1 MDDKNIEKVLKQL
14 DRIDDII
21 AKVRDQLESSLDEYE
36 NDSEFENDTDED
48 FDEDQDENDE

>member
-36 NDSEFENDTDED
+36 NDSEFKNDSDED